1 MSDDLAEIRKHLARH
16 DGEIAEL
23 TTAIATEASLRAMM
37 DQDQASLKTQLAVH
51 GKLLQ
56 TVATTQGEHSRQL
69 THLETDVAE
78 LKRDVAELKTDMA
91 EVKVGVRLI
100 ADHLLRIDD
109 N

>member
-1 MSDDLAEIRKHLARH
+1 MSDDLVEIREHLARH

-23 TTAIATEASLRAMM
+23 TTAMATEASLRAMM
-37 DQDQASLKTQLAVH
+37 DQDQASLKTQLAVQ

-56 TVATTQGEHSRQL
+56 AMATTQGEHSRQL

-78 LKRDVAELKTDMA
+78 LKTDVAE
-91 EVKVGVRLI
+91 VKAGVRLI
-100 ADHLLRIDD
+100 AEHLLRIED